1 MHMDTRAH
9 INTCVYAHIT
19 TTMWSLQAQQG
30 SGDSKALRGPTKEP
44 FPGLWAQLW
53 PLWGWQHPAQCP
65 GHRTGTTAPHPL
77 GGSFIP
83 SGPYGAMPF
92 TGSRQVTCAEPS
104 SCPERVLG
112 RRLEPRA
119 RRPRRSHRWAHGTH
133 VPQGRYKATCGGA
146 CVLSPA
152 VITRQPAAPQASTLA
167 VPELCPSVM
176 SSHSTNVGP

>member
-1 MHMDTRAH
+1 MDTQAH

-30 SGDSKALRGPTKEP
+30 SGDSKALE
-44 FPGLWAQLW
+44 
-53 PLWGWQHPAQCP
+53 
-65 GHRTGTTAPHPL
+65 GTHQGATSRPSGSAVAPL
-77 GGSFIP
+77 GLVAPSSVSWTQDRDACPPSSQGAAFTP
-83 SGPYGAMPF
+83 SGPYGTMPF
-92 TGSRQVTCAEPS
+92 ADSRQFTTCAEPS

-112 RRLEPRA
+112 RRLEPHA
-119 RRPRRSHRWAHGTH
+119 HRPRRSHQWAHGTH

-176 SSHSTNVGP
+176 SSHSTNMGP